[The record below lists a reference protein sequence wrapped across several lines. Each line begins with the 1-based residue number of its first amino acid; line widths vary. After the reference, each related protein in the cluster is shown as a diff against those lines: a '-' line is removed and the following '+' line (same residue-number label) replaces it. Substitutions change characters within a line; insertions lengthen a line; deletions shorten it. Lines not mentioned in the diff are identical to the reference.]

1 MTNQTNK
8 MQSIDVYAA
17 TNPAFG
23 ALALHA
29 FCSAFTSDG
38 RQSKPSYPILFLV
51 LPILFSRKGIATFD
65 GTNVTTGFFE
75 WLDRHPELK
84 LGLAENI
91 RSGIP
96 YTKAA
101 LRFAIRHHLLCT
113 DGYEYSPTSNAP
125 WKQYKWS
132 ASDERGHFINCA
144 KRLGSWV
151 AKVPNETTVFHALG
165 VHP

>member
-1 MTNQTNK
+1 ML
-8 MQSIDVYAA
+8 SIDIYAA

-29 FCSAFTSDG
+29 FCSAFIHDDG
-38 RQSKPSYPILFLV
+38 QTKPSYPILFLV

-65 GTNVTTGFFE
+65 GTNVATGFFE

-101 LRFAIRHHLLCT
+101 LRFAIRHRLLCT
-113 DGYEYSPTSNAP
+113 DGYGYSPASNAP
-125 WKQYKWS
+125 WKQCKWS
-132 ASDERGHFINCA
+132 ASDERGHFLSCA

>member
-1 MTNQTNK
+1 MKSDSNK
-8 MQSIDVYAA
+8 MQSIDIYAA

-29 FCSAFTSDG
+29 FCSAFKINGSHT
-38 RQSKPSYPILFLV
+38 KPSYPILFLV

-75 WLDRHPELK
+75 WLDRHPQLK

-101 LRFAIRHHLLCT
+101 LRFAIRHHLLRT
-113 DGYEYSPTSNAP
+113 DGYEYSPVPNAP
-125 WKQYKWS
+125 WKQYKWL
-132 ASDERGHFINCA
+132 ASDERGHFLNCS

-151 AKVPNETTVFHALG
+151 AKVPNETTIFHALG